1 MRKARLGC
9 RESCAAVDQHGNG
22 AILPTILAKV
32 IWHLVVE
39 DTGFNM
45 RIANIKW
52 SLNHFSNKCQKCPN
66 HQLWPSSPPPRLHQV
81 LSFPGLKQRA
91 FLGYAVSRHP
101 KNQPELTVAF
111 EILMV
116 MLANRFKRL
125 RDVALWPK
133 RSKYAMSQCICWR
146 VDRNIFQWK
155 HLRWSQLSTT
165 LKNIDPK
172 QRITV
177 YKLYIIEMLIWDER
191 YLVFVLEHLENKWFC
206 CCEALTASTL
216 WTLAPKLLSLRLNVL
231 ARTSIRPWRIEASE
245 MSAWL
250 TFQILPLDDIWF
262 GTVRDN
268 LNFWCL
274 ASHSDS

>member
-22 AILPTILAKV
+22 AILPTILATV
-32 IWHLVVE
+32 IWHLLVE

-111 EILMV
+111 EVLMV

-155 HLRWSQLSTT
+155 HLRWSQLSTR

-172 QRITV
+172 QSIRV
-177 YKLYIIEMLIWDER
+177 YKLYIIEMLI
-191 YLVFVLEHLENKWFC
+191 C
-206 CCEALTASTL
+206 
-216 WTLAPKLLSLRLNVL
+216 
-231 ARTSIRPWRIEASE
+231 
-245 MSAWL
+245 
-250 TFQILPLDDIWF
+250 
-262 GTVRDN
+262 
-268 LNFWCL
+268 
-274 ASHSDS
+274 

>member
-177 YKLYIIEMLIWDER
+177 YKLYIIEMLIWKVSGVC
-191 YLVFVLEHLENKWFC
+191 L
-206 CCEALTASTL
+206 
-216 WTLAPKLLSLRLNVL
+216 
-231 ARTSIRPWRIEASE
+231 RTSWKQMILLLWSSHCLHIVNLSTKALILEAECPCKNFNS
-245 MSAWL
+245 
-250 TFQILPLDDIWF
+250 PLKDR
-262 GTVRDN
+262 G
-268 LNFWCL
+268 FWNECL
-274 ASHSDS
+274 AYLSDSAFGWYMVWDCQR